1 MGHWGEPSRGLY
13 RIKGLRSKLVKGGY
27 IEDYIGDCYSS
38 SRGFGRGGGLGTG
51 ALEFT
56 ALGRLGWGV
65 RIYNRTSMNII
76 RIMAGGLGSQ
86 AFGFGVSGSRGFRV

>member
-1 MGHWGEPSRGLY
+1 MNGLLGEPSRGLY
-13 RIKGLRSKLVKGGY
+13 RVKGLRSKLDKGGY
-27 IEDYIGDCYSS
+27 IGDYIMDCYSS

-56 ALGRLGWGV
+56 ALGRLGGGV

-76 RIMAGGLGSQ
+76 RIRAGGLGFQ
-86 AFGFGVSGSRGFRV
+86 AFGF